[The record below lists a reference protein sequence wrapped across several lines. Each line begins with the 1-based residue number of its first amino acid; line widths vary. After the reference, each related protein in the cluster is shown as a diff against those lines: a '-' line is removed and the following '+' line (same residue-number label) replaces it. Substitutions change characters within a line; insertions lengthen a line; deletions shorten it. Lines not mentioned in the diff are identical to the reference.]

1 MASIVAAA
9 PISMDVFVEKQA
21 RTDAVVNIVLAGGI
35 NYWLTR
41 GLAFVP
47 GTLPPGDTDPSL
59 GGTLVGIAVLMS
71 ILLTLIVYPVTVSQ
85 RKAGRVVPALPAD
98 TRVGFAPFLLA
109 LKHLAL
115 TLIPAVLIGMVLQAM
130 APDLGF
136 APLVF
141 VAIVTIIAAVLA
153 PGLAPN
159 RAVSRI
165 MSMWMLRIR
174 TGCSIT
180 KNGRT
185 RLRLRRISGC
195 RNRGV
200 L

>member
-1 MASIVAAA
+1 MATVVTAA
-9 PISMDVFVEKQA
+9 PIAMDAFIEKQA

-35 NYWLTR
+35 NYWLTK

-85 RKAGRVVPALPAD
+85 RKAGKIVPGLAAD

-115 TLIPAVLIGMVLQAM
+115 TLVPAVLIGMVLQAV
-130 APDLGF
+130 APDLRF

-141 VAIVTIIAAVLA
+141 TAIVTIIAAVLA
-153 PGLAPN
+153 YFMSKSTT
-159 RAVSRI
+159 RAT
-165 MSMWMLRIR
+165 L
-174 TGCSIT
+174 
-180 KNGRT
+180 K
-185 RLRLRRISGC
+185 L
-195 RNRGV
+195 
-200 L
+200 